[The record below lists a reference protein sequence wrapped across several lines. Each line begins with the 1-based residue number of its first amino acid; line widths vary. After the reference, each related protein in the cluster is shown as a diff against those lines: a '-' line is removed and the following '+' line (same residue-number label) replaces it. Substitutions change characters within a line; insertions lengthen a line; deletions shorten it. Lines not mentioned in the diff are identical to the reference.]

1 MKKHIIGLN
10 YKDLHAI
17 KHALAVALSQK
28 QIQLDIID
36 GMKQYQKLTYDLKKD
51 IEYETNLL
59 KRITKR
65 IEEIKDKYKI
75 GD

>member
-1 MKKHIIGLN
+1 MKKHIIGLT

-17 KHALAVALSQK
+17 KHALDKALIYKKDVAKYCALMPCNE
-28 QIQLDIID
+28 IQL
-36 GMKQYQKLTYDLKKD
+36 KQD

-59 KRITKR
+59 ERITER
-65 IEEIKDKYKI
+65 INEIKDKYCI